1 MNDSPGGCQS
11 RDRAR
16 LTVNDHFENRR
27 FAAILGKQ
35 AVHERFRETL
45 ACLQR
50 AESTKKENRER
61 GFPFLPL
68 PGFGVFCLP
77 RQKAFFFAFRAKIW
91 LIHA

>member
-1 MNDSPGGCQS
+1 MNGAPGALQS
-11 RDRAR
+11 RDRAL

-61 GFPFLPL
+61 GFPLLPFMGRNIL
-68 PGFGVFCLP
+68 NRNKSNIDEIKML
-77 RQKAFFFAFRAKIW
+77 
-91 LIHA
+91 